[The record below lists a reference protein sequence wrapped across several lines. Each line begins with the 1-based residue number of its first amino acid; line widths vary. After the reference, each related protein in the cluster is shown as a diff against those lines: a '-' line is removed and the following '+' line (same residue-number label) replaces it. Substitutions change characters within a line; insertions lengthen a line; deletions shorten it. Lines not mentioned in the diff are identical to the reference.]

1 LFIHFQSELVGGCV
15 CWRLCLLK
23 GGSGGVEYI
32 DIYFVDNSGLFS
44 ECIPASIN
52 LPMSQIR
59 DSASWAAE
67 LVGLQA
73 MHGSGH
79 ILGHLMYWP
88 FAYLTYASW
97 VALCMTSVGE
107 MPFRRLSYLVLK
119 SVPGCHGGSE
129 CIGCL
134 LIMSEGRRLAVYR
147 IAGR

>member
-1 LFIHFQSELVGGCV
+1 LE
-15 CWRLCLLK
+15 
-23 GGSGGVEYI
+23 GGSDGVGYI
-32 DIYFVDNSGLFS
+32 DIYFVNSGGPFFK
-44 ECIPASIN
+44 CIPASID
-52 LPMSQIR
+52 LTMSQIR
-59 DSASWAAE
+59 DSASWVAK
-67 LVGLQA
+67 LVGLRVL
-73 MHGSGH
+73 HKSGR

-107 MPFRRLSYLVLK
+107 MPFRRLSYLVLEF
-119 SVPGCHGGSE
+119 VPGCQGRSE